1 MRVHETSP
9 VSASPRDVTSLCES
23 TIQSSVF
30 TRVHELS
37 RIVRVHLSFQV
48 FTSPLVFPSV
58 HQSTCLS
65 KCSRVHLS
73 LKCSRVHLSLQGFTS
88 PLLFTIVCESSQAF
102 WPGNIRLKAKQHDAD
117 YRNVNSY
124 YFSTVVIKALGLQ
137 ADRSRFGSVSVHLS
151 CQRSGLRTLSDDF
164 TFHS

>member
-1 MRVHETSP
+1 M
-9 VSASPRDVTSLCES
+9 
-23 TIQSSVF
+23 
-30 TRVHELS
+30 
-37 RIVRVHLSFQV
+37 

-58 HQSTCLS
+58 HQCTCLS
-65 KCSRVHLS
+65 KVLRVHLS
-73 LKCSRVHLSLQGFTS
+73 FQGFTSPLVFPSVHECICLYKGLRVHLSLQGFTS
-88 PLLFTIVCESSQAF
+88 PLLFTIVCKSSQAF

-124 YFSTVVIKALGLQ
+124 YFSSVVIKALGLQ

-164 TFHS
+164 TFHN